1 MVALCTA
8 ADRVLEFRM
17 LLNLKRMLQFN
28 WMDFCKWFFFQLSV
42 LYPRWAFMYLVKC
55 ILYCFRS
62 VCISLYSIS
71 AHKIKKHVIPACVQ
85 YLIAY
90 RLWQH
95 MTLVSF
101 VEAIVAGEGKK
112 SYFCKKNHSKYF
124 WVLKETLDVIVYCVK
139 MINIPTV
146 QCWWTYLSR
155 KCSEHNI

>member
-1 MVALCTA
+1 MLNMVALCTA

-71 AHKIKKHVIPACVQ
+71 AHKIKNMWYQLVYNTLLPIGYGSIWHLCLLLKQLLLAKVRSHIFAKKTTVNTFEFWKKH
-85 YLIAY
+85 
-90 RLWQH
+90 
-95 MTLVSF
+95 
-101 VEAIVAGEGKK
+101 
-112 SYFCKKNHSKYF
+112 
-124 WVLKETLDVIVYCVK
+124 
-139 MINIPTV
+139 
-146 QCWWTYLSR
+146 
-155 KCSEHNI
+155 